1 MNDAESA
8 ASEAL
13 AFNRAFDATAGAPEF
28 LSPLVRRIV
37 ADNPGP
43 MTFTG
48 TCSYIVGK
56 GEVAIIDPGP
66 ASESHLAA
74 LTHALRG
81 EKVAAILVTHTHKD
95 HAPGARL
102 LQAATGALILGCA
115 PFAHAAGGG
124 SHDLLHAPDRILR
137 EGDRFEGDGFSLVAV
152 ETPGH
157 TSNHLAFA
165 LPQEQALFSGDHVMA
180 WSTTVVIPPDGSMR
194 DYMNSLDRLRQR
206 DDRIYWP
213 GHGGPVSEP
222 QRFVRA
228 LAHHR
233 RQREQAILSR
243 LEKGDATVE
252 AIVANVYENLPENLR
267 FAAALSTLAHL
278 QDLAD
283 RGLVASENAAATLA
297 SRFTLA

>member
-1 MNDAESA
+1 MSEAEPA

-13 AFNRAFDATAGAPEF
+13 AFNRAFDATAGTLEI

-48 TCSYIVGK
+48 TCAYIVGA

-74 LTHALRG
+74 LADALRG
-81 EKVAAILVTHTHKD
+81 EKIAAILVTHTHKD
-95 HAPGARL
+95 HSPGARL
-102 LQAATGALILGCA
+102 LQAATGAPILGCA
-115 PFAHAAGGG
+115 PYAETAGSG
-124 SHDLLHAPDRILR
+124 SHDLLYAPDRILR
-137 EGDRFEGDGFSLVAV
+137 DGDRFEGDGFSLVCV

-252 AIVANVYENLPENLR
+252 AIVANVYENLPEKLR
-267 FAAALSTLAHL
+267 FAAGLSTLAHL
-278 QDLAD
+278 QDLSD
-283 RGLVASENAAATLA
+283 RGLVAFESATTTLS
-297 SRFTLA
+297 SRFRLA